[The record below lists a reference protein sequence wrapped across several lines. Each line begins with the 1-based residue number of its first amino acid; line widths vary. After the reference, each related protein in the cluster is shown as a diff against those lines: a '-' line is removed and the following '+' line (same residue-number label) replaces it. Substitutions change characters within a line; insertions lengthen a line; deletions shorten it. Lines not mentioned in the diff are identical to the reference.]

1 VSKLLTVEEG
11 ALLVRLARQVIE
23 TYVREKRVLSLPK
36 TASKA
41 LQECR
46 GVFVTLKKRRG
57 PEAGGE
63 ELRGCIG
70 RLQPDSDA
78 EASRISLLEATRE
91 AAISSAVQDPRFLP
105 VKPNELDTIV
115 VEVSVLTPPEEI
127 VAADRTKLPQQ
138 ITVGRDGLIM
148 ELDAWRRGLLLPQVA
163 PEQNWNAK
171 QFLEGCCHKAGLSSN
186 SYLDPRV
193 KVYKFQAQIFSE
205 LSVRGQI
212 EERHF

>member
-1 VSKLLTVEEG
+1 MSKLLTTEEG
-11 ALLVRLARQVIE
+11 TLLVRLARQAIE
-23 TYVREKRVLSLPK
+23 TYVKEKRFLALPR

-41 LQECR
+41 LQESR
-46 GVFVTLKKRRG
+46 GVFVTIKKRRSSE
-57 PEAGGE
+57 PDNL

-78 EASRISLLEATRE
+78 EASRTSLLEATRE

-105 VKPNELDTIV
+105 VRPNELDMIL
-115 VEVSVLTPPEEI
+115 VEVSVLTVPEEI
-127 VAADRTKLPQQ
+127 VVSDRTKLVQHVT
-138 ITVGRDGLIM
+138 IGKDGLIM

-171 QFLEGCCHKAGLSSN
+171 QFLQGCCQKAGLGPD
-186 SYLDPRV
+186 SYLDSRV

-205 LSVRGQI
+205 MSVRGQI